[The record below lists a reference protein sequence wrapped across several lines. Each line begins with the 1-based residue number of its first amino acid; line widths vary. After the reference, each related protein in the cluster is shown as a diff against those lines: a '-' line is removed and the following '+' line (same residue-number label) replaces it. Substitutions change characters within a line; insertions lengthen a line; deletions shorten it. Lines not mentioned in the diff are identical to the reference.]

1 MGRNDLLCYNTR
13 NKSERIPFVITWHQ
27 QLQGIPKVIHSAYK
41 AVIKKYPGFQNTFK
55 ESPIVVYRKPKN
67 LMSLLA
73 KRRYTNK
80 VTPENIPIKESKT
93 ESIRTHY

>member
-1 MGRNDLLCYNTR
+1 MDRNDILCFDTR

-41 AVIKKYPGFQNTFK
+41 AVIKKYPDFQNTFK
-55 ESPIVVYRKPKN
+55 ESLIVVYRKPKT

-80 VTPENIPIKESKT
+80 VIPENIPIKESKT
-93 ESIRTHY
+93 ESIRNHY